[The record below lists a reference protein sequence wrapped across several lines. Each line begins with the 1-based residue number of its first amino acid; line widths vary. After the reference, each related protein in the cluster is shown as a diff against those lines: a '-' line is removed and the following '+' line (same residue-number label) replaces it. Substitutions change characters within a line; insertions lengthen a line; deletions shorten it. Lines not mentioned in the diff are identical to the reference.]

1 MRRIPVLSRKQ
12 IGEIAEQHLY
22 AFRPE
27 YLQFPQPVDV
37 DKFAVEYLHLR
48 QDYQYLSSNG
58 IYLGMYVFDDTDR
71 LAVYDEKKNEAR
83 YISEKADTIIID
95 KSLLERGQEGRYRFT
110 MGHEIGHGILHRM
123 TDDPYDGYVRLYY
136 EDDAPALRCNFSY
149 REFEHKP
156 EEKWTQLDWQE
167 WQADAFSSAL
177 LMPRTAVMS
186 VAAGYD
192 RHGSQMSREELVYE
206 VARTFD
212 VTVTA
217 ARVRLECLKVIE
229 PAEKKPI
236 KAEEDAPEIVR
247 QMRERRR
254 QREADDAIYNLRD
267 EDLWNNVEQGSMRKR
282 KHR

>member
-1 MRRIPVLSRKQ
+1 MPVLSREQ
-12 IGEIAEQHLY
+12 IEGIAEKHLY

-95 KSLLERGQEGRYRFT
+95 KSLLEKGQEGRYRFT

-123 TDDPYDGYVRLYY
+123 ADDPYDEYVRLYH
-136 EDDAPALRCNFSY
+136 EDSDVHAFRCSFTGRMLEN
-149 REFEHKP
+149 EPKKE
-156 EEKWTQLDWQE
+156 WTAFDWQE

-186 VAAGYD
+186 VAAGYGP
-192 RHGSQMSREELVYE
+192 HISEMAREELVLD
-206 VARTFD
+206 VARTFE

-217 ARVRLECLKVIE
+217 ARVRLENLKVIE
-229 PAEKKPI
+229 PVEKKLPM
-236 KAEEDAPEIVR
+236 AEEEVPEIVKE
-247 QMRERRR
+247 MRKRRR
-254 QREADDAIYNLRD
+254 EREADDAIFNMRD
-267 EDLWNNVEQGSMRKR
+267 EDLWNNVERGTLYRRKR
-282 KHR
+282 S

>member
-1 MRRIPVLSRKQ
+1 MPVLSREQ
-12 IGEIAEQHLY
+12 IEGIAEKHLY

-95 KSLLERGQEGRYRFT
+95 KSLLEKGQEGRYRFT

-123 TDDPYDGYVRLYY
+123 ADDPYDEYVRLYH
-136 EDDAPALRCNFSY
+136 EDNDVHAFRCSFTGRMLEN
-149 REFEHKP
+149 EPKKE
-156 EEKWTQLDWQE
+156 WTAFDWQE

-186 VAAGYD
+186 VAAGYGP
-192 RHGSQMSREELVYE
+192 HISEMAREELVLD
-206 VARTFD
+206 VARTFE

-217 ARVRLECLKVIE
+217 ARVRLENLKVIE
-229 PAEKKPI
+229 PVEKKLPM
-236 KAEEDAPEIVR
+236 AEEEVPEIVKE
-247 QMRERRR
+247 MRKRRR
-254 QREADDAIYNLRD
+254 EREADDALFAQRD
-267 EDLWNNVEQGSMRKR
+267 EDLWNNVQQGHIRRKKR
-282 KHR
+282 R

>member
-1 MRRIPVLSRKQ
+1 MPVLSREQ
-12 IGEIAEQHLY
+12 IEGIAEKHLY

-95 KSLLERGQEGRYRFT
+95 KSLLEKGQEGRYRFT

-123 TDDPYDGYVRLYY
+123 SDDPYDKYVKLYY
-136 EDDAPALRCNFSY
+136 EDNDVHVFRCNFSY

-156 EEKWTQLDWQE
+156 REKWTQLDWQE

-177 LMPRTAVMS
+177 LMPETAIRNVI
-186 VAAGYD
+186 AGY
-192 RHGSQMSREELVYE
+192 GSRFSKMAREEIAID

-217 ARVRLECLKVIE
+217 ARVRLESLGVIK
-229 PAEKKPI
+229 PIEKKPV
-236 KAEEDAPEIVR
+236 KVQADEPEIVKK
-247 QMRERRR
+247 MRERRTE
-254 QREADDAIYNLRD
+254 READDAIFNRRD
-267 EDLWNNVEQGSMRKR
+267 EDLWNNVERGHIRRKKR
-282 KHR
+282 R